1 MDGEFVTRVERCVL
15 LPYILLCAC
24 VCARRGLKSWFVS
37 LDIGAV
43 WSTEISAKPEDI
55 IYGNMTRLSGNTWF
69 IGGVN
74 TRTKQATTITV
85 SHARL
90 QLQPW
95 YDGLARWALC
105 CSL

>member
-1 MDGEFVTRVERCVL
+1 MLQYPKDDTFGWGV
-15 LPYILLCAC
+15 
-24 VCARRGLKSWFVS
+24 KSWFVS

-43 WSTEISAKPEDI
+43 WSTEISAKPDDI
-55 IYGNMTRLSGNTWF
+55 IYGNMTRTSGNTWF

-95 YDGLARWALC
+95 CVCHHHRGPL
-105 CSL
+105 